1 MSNSEVLEAAIK
13 KAWTK
18 GEAFVDVVGRVTI
31 NYGDGSQ
38 NGLWQSIGD
47 LVFSHKFAKAFWGED
62 LICFACGEPQP
73 CWCDTTDVC
82 ASAYEDEE
90 TCDKVP
96 AYKHHL
102 QVMVLKEDPIQ
113 YLKQFL

>member
-1 MSNSEVLEAAIK
+1 MSNSEILEAAIK

-62 LICFACGEPQP
+62 EQINTGIPGHS
-73 CWCDTTDVC
+73 VC
-82 ASAYEDEE
+82 VHIQDLWEY
-90 TCDKVP
+90 
-96 AYKHHL
+96 HL
-102 QVMVLKEDPIQ
+102 QQMVLEEDPIQ